1 MRSHT
6 NFGRNILVTHSQS
19 EIGHNKWNYLKT
31 KLFWGSGIIRDDLKQ
46 ETTSSINIFQTAF
59 DLLRR
64 KLPCICCK
72 MWCTFEL
79 WDRATGNWVVQS
91 RINVIL
97 KEICAVQ
104 GGDGGYMARMT
115 SWDIN
120 SNRNGH
126 CRVHI
131 WNMFL
136 SQVLPVG
143 SSGQFLVKAQGNWGT
158 RVNAAKN
165 WYFWMNLKKKWIGE
179 WKWNFDLVDACLQT
193 SKVTISE

>member
-31 KLFWGSGIIRDDLKQ
+31 KLFWGSDIIRDDLTQ
-46 ETTSSINIFQTAF
+46 GTTSSINMFQTAF

-120 SNRNGH
+120 SNKNGH

-131 WNMFL
+131 WNMFFVPSL
-136 SQVLPVG
+136 ACWFHGIILWQSTGKLRNKSQRSQKLI
-143 SSGQFLVKAQGNWGT
+143 FLDEFEEEVNWW
-158 RVNAAKN
+158 VEVE
-165 WYFWMNLKKKWIGE
+165 FWSRWCMFANL
-179 WKWNFDLVDACLQT
+179 
-193 SKVTISE
+193 

>member
-1 MRSHT
+1 MSVHRWNSTTAQNILFHTNKNFRKMRSHT

-19 EIGHNKWNYLKT
+19 EIEHNKWNYLKT
-31 KLFWGSGIIRDDLKQ
+31 KLFRGSDIIRDDLTQ
-46 ETTSSINIFQTAF
+46 GTTSSINMFQTAF

-64 KLPCICCK
+64 KLPCKCCK

-143 SSGQFLVKAQGNWGT
+143 STG
-158 RVNAAKN
+158 
-165 WYFWMNLKKKWIGE
+165 
-179 WKWNFDLVDACLQT
+179 
-193 SKVTISE
+193 

>member
-6 NFGRNILVTHSQS
+6 NFGWNIFGHVTHSQS

-31 KLFWGSGIIRDDLKQ
+31 KLFRGSDIIRDDLTQ
-46 ETTSSINIFQTAF
+46 GTTSSINMFQTAF

-131 WNMFL
+131 WNMFFVPSL
-136 SQVLPVG
+136 ACWFLGIIPWQRTGKLWNKSQRSQKLI
-143 SSGQFLVKAQGNWGT
+143 FLDEFEEEVNWW
-158 RVNAAKN
+158 VEVE
-165 WYFWMNLKKKWIGE
+165 FWSRWCMFANL
-179 WKWNFDLVDACLQT
+179 
-193 SKVTISE
+193 

>member
-31 KLFWGSGIIRDDLKQ
+31 KLFRGSDIIRDDLTQGK
-46 ETTSSINIFQTAF
+46 TSSINIFQTDF

-131 WNMFL
+131 WNMFFVPSL
-136 SQVLPVG
+136 ACWFLGIIPWQRTGKLWNKSQRSQKLI
-143 SSGQFLVKAQGNWGT
+143 FLDEFEEEVNWW
-158 RVNAAKN
+158 VEVE
-165 WYFWMNLKKKWIGE
+165 FWSRWCMFANL
-179 WKWNFDLVDACLQT
+179 
-193 SKVTISE
+193 

>member
-1 MRSHT
+1 M
-6 NFGRNILVTHSQS
+6 
-19 EIGHNKWNYLKT
+19 
-31 KLFWGSGIIRDDLKQ
+31 
-46 ETTSSINIFQTAF
+46 FQTAF

-131 WNMFL
+131 WNMFFVPSL
-136 SQVLPVG
+136 ACW
-143 SSGQFLVKAQGNWGT
+143 FLGIFLDKGQGNCGT
-158 RVNAAKN
+158 RASAAKN

-193 SKVTISE
+193 SRLTMVSNNVYFATAKKGLKGCACAGVPGHYLQKPPGLQVLAAGWPRAP